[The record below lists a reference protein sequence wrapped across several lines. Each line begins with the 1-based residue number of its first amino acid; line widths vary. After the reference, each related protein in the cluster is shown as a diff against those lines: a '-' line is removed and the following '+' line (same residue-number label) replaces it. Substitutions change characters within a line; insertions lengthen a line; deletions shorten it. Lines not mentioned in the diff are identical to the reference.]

1 VRFGDARLPGGT
13 DPRADID
20 LQMADRSTD
29 LFAEKLQTALGR
41 VLVGKAD
48 AIQLALTTLL
58 ARGHLL
64 IEDRPGVGKTL
75 LARALARCLDLPF
88 QRVQCTADL
97 LPADILGAPIY
108 QPSSGEIT
116 FRRGPVFTSVLVA
129 DELNRTPPRTQS
141 ALLECMQERRV
152 TIDRESFELPDPFMV
167 VATQNPLTFA
177 GTYPLPE
184 SQLDR
189 FLMRIR
195 IGYPETEDEISVVA
209 REDGHEAMAALA
221 PVASV
226 AELRAAQD
234 ATRAVTVHHDVVAYI
249 VELADRT
256 RSTPEIRLGVSPRGA
271 QALHRACR
279 ARAVVFGRDY
289 ATPDDVRALAGPVFA
304 HRMIARGGD
313 GAADAL
319 LAELLGAVAAPD

>member
-1 VRFGDARLPGGT
+1 
-13 DPRADID
+13 
-20 LQMADRSTD
+20 MADHDPES
-29 LFAEKLQTALGR
+29 LFRKLREAVGLALIGND
-41 VLVGKAD
+41 D
-48 AIQLALTTLL
+48 AVQLALTTLL

-75 LARALARCLDLPF
+75 LARALAHCIGLPF

-97 LPADILGAPIY
+97 LPADILGAQVYDPKT
-108 QPSSGEIT
+108 GEIV

-152 TIDRESFELPDPFMV
+152 TVDGQALELPDPFFV
-167 VATQNPLTFA
+167 VATQNPLSFA

-189 FLMRIR
+189 FLMRVSL
-195 IGYPETEDEISVVA
+195 GYPSPDDEVRIVSQ
-209 REDGHEAMAALA
+209 ENGHERLLTAQ
-221 PVASV
+221 PVAT
-226 AELRAAQD
+226 AEQLLRAQQ
-234 ATRAVTVHHDVVAYI
+234 AVGEVEVHRDLVAYI

-256 RSTPEIRLGVSPRGA
+256 RVTPEVRLGVSPRGA

-279 ARAVVFGRDY
+279 ARAVLMNRNYVV
-289 ATPDDVRALAGPVFA
+289 PDDVRSLAPAVFA
-304 HRMIARGGD
+304 HRMNVRGGS
-313 GAADAL
+313 GAAEAL
-319 LAELLGAVAAPD
+319 LEEILGAVASPD